1 MTNIDAYD
9 ILEEGGEYMIQIL
22 ICDDNPLHSEEIQVM
37 IQKLIPKDI
46 TVNYIKTKSKEESL
60 NYIRK
65 GQEHSW
71 IIFMDILLS
80 DKENGIEIAQE
91 IQKII
96 PTAQIIFVTG
106 YMEWC
111 TKAGRADPIYF
122 LTKPIEEDDLKFAV
136 KKAFEHLKQDRV
148 FFRQKGKVL
157 SIPVAD
163 IIYAERNL
171 RQTNICSISKEIYT
185 VSDKIEDLLKLL
197 DPITFVSPHKSFLV
211 NLQYVTSIT
220 SQEIVLCKEYSIP
233 ISHTKSKKI
242 KQQYMTYINGLI

>member
-80 DKENGIEIAQE
+80 DKENGIETLPSNRMLFKRLYRRHKLSLLQVIWNGAQ
-91 IQKII
+91 
-96 PTAQIIFVTG
+96 
-106 YMEWC
+106 
-111 TKAGRADPIYF
+111 
-122 LTKPIEEDDLKFAV
+122 
-136 KKAFEHLKQDRV
+136 KQDEQIQ
-148 FFRQKGKVL
+148 F
-157 SIPVAD
+157 
-163 IIYAERNL
+163 
-171 RQTNICSISKEIYT
+171 
-185 VSDKIEDLLKLL
+185 
-197 DPITFVSPHKSFLV
+197 TF
-211 NLQYVTSIT
+211 
-220 SQEIVLCKEYSIP
+220 
-233 ISHTKSKKI
+233 
-242 KQQYMTYINGLI
+242 